1 MVRVSIPTLHYLII
15 IQNDMKKFLA
25 IITLIVLAIAPA
37 IARDRVVRDESVL
50 PAEAKTLIKKHFPN
64 VKINHIKIDDHTF
77 GGADYDVILNNGTE
91 LDFNSKGALEEIDCG
106 MDAVPASLVPKP
118 IGEFVAGTYP
128 GQKIVSLSFG
138 RSKYEVELSNGTE
151 LEYDR
156 NGRFLRIDD

>member
-1 MVRVSIPTLHYLII
+1 
-15 IQNDMKKFLA
+15 MKKFLA

-77 GGADYDVILNNGTE
+77 GGSDYDVILNNGTE

-106 MDAVPASLVPKP
+106 MDAVPAGLILKP
-118 IGEFVAGTYP
+118 ISEYVANNFSGH
-128 GQKIVSLSFG
+128 KIVSLSID
-138 RSKYEVELSNGTE
+138 RSKYEVELSNGVD
-151 LEYDR
+151 LEFDR
-156 NGRFLRIDD
+156 AGRFLRIDD